1 MPRLRPLLAS
11 LVVTT
16 IALAPAQALA
26 SAPVELDRPAVD
38 RFVGDYL
45 DRHGLPGATVAVV
58 HDGETVL
65 TAGYGHDAEG
75 AALDEQSR
83 MRIASVSKS
92 FTAFAVLQHVESG
105 EVDLDA
111 TIGTYLSDFVMDDP
125 RADEITVRQL
135 LSHTSGIPSPVIIGP
150 ADSLEEGAA
159 RVASWTLAADPGT
172 SYLYS
177 NANYWLAAQVVET
190 VSGMPFADY
199 LEQKVFAPLG
209 MVDSESVVT
218 TREAVDDLAQG
229 HVTAYGLAFA
239 TREPEQM
246 DAGAGSV
253 VSTATDMAAWL
264 AMQQRGGT
272 APDGQRLLAPTLV
285 ELSHTPQPHAG
296 RHGLG
301 WQRSTSRSPERIGA
315 SGVLGT
321 FNAQQDLVPDSG
333 YGVVVML
340 NSFTPTR
347 EHAYEMSSG
356 IIALTEGEDVEV
368 GLPVATL
375 VDLFLG
381 ALTVLAVALGA
392 LGLRRH
398 RRWVAR
404 RAAWPLWRFV
414 LRLFPQ
420 TIAPA
425 LAIFV
430 VLVTPALQSS
440 SLTPSDTFR
449 IFPSLTVLLT
459 TLGIVG
465 AAVTAAR
472 VRARFSAPGRPPA
485 PAGQSAVATST

>member
-1 MPRLRPLLAS
+1 MRRLRPLLVSLTAS
-11 LVVTT
+11 LLSL
-16 IALAPAQALA
+16 AALLAPPQAHAQAPA
-26 SAPVELDRPAVD
+26 ELDRRDVD
-38 RFVGDYL
+38 TFVTDYL
-45 DRHGLPGATVAVV
+45 ARHGLPGATVAVV
-58 HDGETVL
+58 HDGKTVL
-65 TAGYGHDAEG
+65 TAGYGHDADG

-92 FTAFAVLQHVESG
+92 FTAFAVLQLVDAG
-105 EVDLDA
+105 VVDLDVPVA
-111 TIGTYLSDFVMDDP
+111 TYVDDFAMDDP
-125 RADEITVRQL
+125 RAADVTVRQL
-135 LSHTSGIPSPVIIGP
+135 LSHTSGIPSPIIIGP

-177 NANYWLAAQVVET
+177 NANYWLAAQLVET

-272 APDGQRLLAPTLV
+272 TPNGQRLLDPTLV
-285 ELSHTPQPHAG
+285 ELSHTPQPDAG

-301 WQRSTSRSPERIGA
+301 WRRSTSRSPERIGA

-347 EHAYEMSSG
+347 EHAYEMSTG
-356 IIALTEGEDVEV
+356 IIALTEGKDVEV

-414 LRLFPQ
+414 LRLLPQ

-430 VLVTPALQSS
+430 VLVTPALQGN

-459 TLGIVG
+459 TLGVVG
-465 AAVTAAR
+465 ATVTAAR
-472 VRARFSAPGRPPA
+472 VRARFSAPGR
-485 PAGQSAVATST
+485 